1 MFEIHDERIG
11 HLKIFNVTEARA
23 NFADV
28 LKENN
33 AKVVVTRHGRPT
45 KILISYDEYLT
56 LLAASGQALPAD
68 LSNAH
73 SESSLSEE
81 VSVGSNDSEDKKKK
95 DLRSLPPK
103 WVQRE
108 ADQIV
113 SSLRGLLNK

>member
-11 HLKIFNVTEARA
+11 RLKIFNVTEARA

-28 LKENN
+28 LKEGD

-45 KILISYDEYLT
+45 KILIRYDEYLQ
-56 LLAASGQALPAD
+56 LLAAAGKSTEAALGDSAIAA
-68 LSNAH
+68 SITG
-73 SESSLSEE
+73 EVTVGSEE
-81 VSVGSNDSEDKKKK
+81 VPQKPV
-95 DLRSLPPK
+95 PPK

-113 SSLRGLLNK
+113 SSLKGLLNK